1 MDARAG
7 ENDTPTKLK
16 KERIN
21 TQLKRRKKAIQKNY
35 SKSDP
40 FPPYK
45 KSKHIQKQ

>member
-7 ENDTPTKLK
+7 ENDTPKKLK

-21 TQLKRRKKAIQKNY
+21 TKLNRRKEAIKKNY

-40 FPPYK
+40 LPPYK
-45 KSKHIQKQ
+45 KSKHFPKQ